1 MTMRISTIFGI
12 AACMASGIAIG
23 ILGYRLLIADDD
35 GFLQAA
41 AIRQAIDHIRADY
54 VAEVP
59 EGQLVEDALRGMLGG
74 LDRRSAYLDQAAVK
88 RLEAET
94 DGRFGGI
101 GIELSLVEDQFRV
114 IAPMDGTPAA
124 RAGLAPGDRI
134 LALNREP
141 LAGKKLLEVVGLLRG
156 PPGTD
161 VLLTLSRADE
171 QFDLSLTRA
180 RILVES
186 VRFRWLAP
194 GHPYIRIARFQRD
207 TAKNFAAA
215 IESLQGEGTIE
226 GLVLDLRNNPG
237 GVLGAAVDVADA
249 LLDEGLIVYTEGR
262 SPSSRRKFQVQAG
275 DLLQGAPVAVLIN
288 RGTASAAEIVAGAL
302 HDHERA
308 VLIGAQTYGKGSVQ
322 AVLPLRGNRAL
333 KLTTAHYFTPDGNS
347 IEGQGV
353 IPDLQEDPG
362 DDEALLAQALQALIR
377 PPHSEP
383 ERSVGP
389 PSTAESLP

>member
-1 MTMRISTIFGI
+1 MILRISTIFGI
-12 AACMASGIAIG
+12 AASMSAGIALG
-23 ILGYRLLIADDD
+23 ILGYRALMEGEEGLLRA
-35 GFLQAA
+35 GVL
-41 AIRQAIDHIRADY
+41 RQAIEHIRTDY

-74 LDRRSAYLDQAAVK
+74 LDRRSAYLDQAAVE

-101 GIELSLVEDQFRV
+101 GIELVLVDDQFTV
-114 IAPMDGTPAA
+114 VAPMDDTPAA

-161 VLLTLSRADE
+161 LHLTLARADARFE
-171 QFDLSLTRA
+171 VSLTRA
-180 RILVES
+180 RIEIKS
-186 VRFRWLAP
+186 VRIRWLAP
-194 GHPYIRIARFQRD
+194 GYAYARIARFQRN
-207 TAKNFAAA
+207 TAKDFADAIAA
-215 IESLQGEGTIE
+215 LQREDAIA

-249 LLDEGLIVYTEGR
+249 FLEQGLIAFTEGR
-262 SPSSRRKFQVQAG
+262 TPASRREFEVLEG
-275 DLLQGAPVAVLIN
+275 DLLRGAPVAVLIN

-302 HDHERA
+302 QDHGRA
-308 VLIGAQTYGKGSVQ
+308 VLIGAETYGKGSVQ

-333 KLTTAHYFTPDGNS
+333 KLTTAHYFTPEGRA
-347 IEGQGV
+347 IEGRGIV
-353 IPDLQEDPG
+353 PDVPADPA
-362 DDEALLAQALQALIR
+362 DEEAMLAQALQALR
-377 PPHSEP
+377 GS
-383 ERSVGP
+383 GQ
-389 PSTAESLP
+389 

>member
-1 MTMRISTIFGI
+1 MILRISTIFGI
-12 AACMASGIAIG
+12 AASMSAGIALG
-23 ILGYRLLIADDD
+23 ILGYRALMEGEEGLLRA
-35 GFLQAA
+35 GVL
-41 AIRQAIDHIRADY
+41 RQAIEHIRTDY

-74 LDRRSAYLDQAAVK
+74 LDRRSAYLDQAAVE

-101 GIELSLVEDQFRV
+101 GIELGLVDDQFTV
-114 IAPMDGTPAA
+114 VAPMDDTPAA

-161 VLLTLSRADE
+161 LHLTLARADARFE
-171 QFDLSLTRA
+171 VSLTRA
-180 RILVES
+180 RIEIQS
-186 VRFRWLAP
+186 VRIRWLAP
-194 GHPYIRIARFQRD
+194 GYAYARIARFQRN
-207 TAKNFAAA
+207 TAKDFADAIAA
-215 IESLQGEGTIE
+215 LQREDAIA

-249 LLDEGLIVYTEGR
+249 FLEQGLIAFTEGR
-262 SPSSRRKFQVQAG
+262 TSASRREFEVLEG
-275 DLLQGAPVAVLIN
+275 DLLRGAPVTVLIN

-302 HDHERA
+302 QDHGRA
-308 VLIGAQTYGKGSVQ
+308 VLIGAETYGKGSVQ

-333 KLTTAHYFTPDGNS
+333 KLTTAHYFTPEGRA
-347 IEGQGV
+347 IEGRGIV
-353 IPDLQEDPG
+353 PDVPADPA
-362 DDEALLAQALQALIR
+362 DEEAMLAQALQALR
-377 PPHSEP
+377 GS
-383 ERSVGP
+383 GQ
-389 PSTAESLP
+389 

>member
-1 MTMRISTIFGI
+1 MILRISTIFGI
-12 AACMASGIAIG
+12 AASMSAGIALG
-23 ILGYRLLIADDD
+23 ILGYRALMEGEEGLLRA
-35 GFLQAA
+35 GVL
-41 AIRQAIDHIRADY
+41 RQAIEHIRTDY

-74 LDRRSAYLDQAAVK
+74 LDRRSAYLDQAAVE

-101 GIELSLVEDQFRV
+101 GIELGLVDDQFTV
-114 IAPMDGTPAA
+114 VAPMDDTPAA

-161 VLLTLSRADE
+161 LHLTLARADARFE
-171 QFDLSLTRA
+171 VSLTRA
-180 RILVES
+180 RIEIKS
-186 VRFRWLAP
+186 VRIRWLAP
-194 GHPYIRIARFQRD
+194 GYAYARIARFQRN
-207 TAKNFAAA
+207 TAKDFADAIAA
-215 IESLQGEGTIE
+215 LQREDAIA

-249 LLDEGLIVYTEGR
+249 FLEQGLIAFTEGR
-262 SPSSRRKFQVQAG
+262 TPASRREFEVLEG
-275 DLLQGAPVAVLIN
+275 DLLRGAPVAVLIN

-302 HDHERA
+302 QDHGRA
-308 VLIGAQTYGKGSVQ
+308 VLIGAETYGKGSVQ

-333 KLTTAHYFTPDGNS
+333 KLTTAHYFTPEGRA
-347 IEGQGV
+347 IEGRGIV
-353 IPDLQEDPG
+353 PDVPADPA
-362 DDEALLAQALQALIR
+362 DEEAMLAQALQALR
-377 PPHSEP
+377 GS
-383 ERSVGP
+383 GQ
-389 PSTAESLP
+389 